1 MQTMLSKINWESLSV
16 DYSNAKPFNHIVID
30 NFFVNDFA
38 IGSINDCEMILK
50 WILHEFS

>member
-38 IGSINDCEMILK
+38 KTISNQFPKYNQKL
-50 WILHEFS
+50 WF